1 MKLSLHH
8 LNLCTKNVK
17 EMDEFYADV
26 LDMKPEPSM
35 EKLRI
40 KNRGYGGN
48 VAFITDGNLQIH
60 IAQTD
65 LGVNFKTGQA
75 INPVERGHIAYR
87 TDDIGAFKKRL
98 DDKGIQYSDFG
109 GWAMSGWHQ
118 VFFYDPDGN
127 IVEVH
132 QAPED

>member
-1 MKLSLHH
+1 MKLALHH

-40 KNRGYGGN
+40 KDEGYGGN
-48 VAFITDGNLQIH
+48 VSFITDGNLQIH

-87 TDDIGAFKKRL
+87 TDDIEAFKKRL
-98 DDKGIQYSDFG
+98 DDKGVQYSDFG

-132 QAPED
+132 QAPKD